1 MFIITRCVS
10 LRGLG
15 IAGLADISGT
25 VFQDLGAA
33 MLKARSP
40 SLSLD
45 RGKKRSKF
53 DADLRTV
60 DRVDS
65 VETGCSKV

>member
-1 MFIITRCVS
+1 M
-10 LRGLG
+10 
-15 IAGLADISGT
+15 SGR

-45 RGKKRSKF
+45 RGKNRSRF
-53 DADLRTV
+53 YADLRTV

-65 VETGCSKV
+65 VETGCSKVEMCCDVEGWNASRDMD